1 VDEASASAS
10 SLLFASR
17 FGHDPLLD
25 VPHDGRKNAKKE
37 QFQPI
42 GKSIRPATLALLGG
56 PAPPPRRSADNP
68 AALPSRRDFSLGYD
82 RLARAGHG
90 KPRPVREPTRRVG
103 ALGRPAVLSSLSYTT
118 TLRSLSALMILL
130 FSGLS
135 PERTMLIN
143 DGVTPFF
150 FAHFF
155 WLPARL
161 TSKRSK
167 RTTRICV

>member
-25 VPHDGRKNAKKE
+25 VPHDGRKNAKKSNFN
-37 QFQPI
+37 QY
-42 GKSIRPATLALLGG
+42 GSRSVRLRWRYSVDL
-56 PAPPPRRSADNP
+56 PPGSVRRQSRRA
-68 AALPSRRDFSLGYD
+68 PSRRDFSLGYD

-90 KPRPVREPTRRVG
+90 KPRPVGEPTPRVG

-161 TSKRSK
+161 TSRRSK
-167 RTTRICV
+167 RTTSF

>member
-1 VDEASASAS
+1 MD
-10 SLLFASR
+10 L
-17 FGHDPLLD
+17 
-25 VPHDGRKNAKKE
+25 
-37 QFQPI
+37 
-42 GKSIRPATLALLGG
+42 
-56 PAPPPRRSADNP
+56 
-68 AALPSRRDFSLGYD
+68 
-82 RLARAGHG
+82 
-90 KPRPVREPTRRVG
+90 KPRHVRGFFVPVFGPPLPPNRAPVRGVDQLVMTPRGMARCAQPPTRRALAGRG
-103 ALGRPAVLSSLSYTT
+103 AYVIRTGAFFVSLCIGGYGRPAVLSSLSYTT

-167 RTTRICV
+167 RTTSL

>member
-1 VDEASASAS
+1 IDRPPRAGVGEPGVFFS
-10 SLLFASR
+10 SLCIYGHTEQGGRWGVSR
-17 FGHDPLLD
+17 L
-25 VPHDGRKNAKKE
+25 VMTGR
-37 QFQPI
+37 P
-42 GKSIRPATLALLGG
+42 
-56 PAPPPRRSADNP
+56 
-68 AALPSRRDFSLGYD
+68 
-82 RLARAGHG
+82 AGHG
-90 KPRPVREPTRRVG
+90 KPRPVGEPTPRVRT
-103 ALGRPAVLSSLSYTT
+103 LGRPAVLSSLSYTT

-167 RTTRICV
+167 RTTSF

>member
-1 VDEASASAS
+1 MTNPGPSHQQAGRGAYAIRSGAFFV
-10 SLLFASR
+10 SLCI
-17 FGHDPLLD
+17 GGY
-25 VPHDGRKNAKKE
+25 GR
-37 QFQPI
+37 
-42 GKSIRPATLALLGG
+42 S
-56 PAPPPRRSADNP
+56 
-68 AALPSRRDFSLGYD
+68 
-82 RLARAGHG
+82 
-90 KPRPVREPTRRVG
+90 
-103 ALGRPAVLSSLSYTT
+103 AVLSSLSYTT

-167 RTTRICV
+167 RTTSF

>member
-1 VDEASASAS
+1 M
-10 SLLFASR
+10 
-17 FGHDPLLD
+17 
-25 VPHDGRKNAKKE
+25 
-37 QFQPI
+37 
-42 GKSIRPATLALLGG
+42 
-56 PAPPPRRSADNP
+56 NP
-68 AALPSRRDFSLGYD
+68 A
-82 RLARAGHG
+82 G
-90 KPRPVREPTRRVG
+90 KVRCIAVAQLYLLRPPRVG

-167 RTTRICV
+167 RTASF